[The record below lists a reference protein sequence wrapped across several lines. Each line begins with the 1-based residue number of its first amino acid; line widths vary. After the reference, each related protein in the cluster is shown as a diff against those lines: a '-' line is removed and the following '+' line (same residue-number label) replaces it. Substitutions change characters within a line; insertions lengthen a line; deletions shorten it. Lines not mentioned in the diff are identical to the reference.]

1 MKVSFF
7 NYTGQFQRKLRF
19 ELSIYRRDDLE
30 DNSSSYH
37 SAYNLLSVKI
47 KRILTFFVVLRLRLK
62 TQMRKLFIWIFGTK
76 KQDFFE
82 KVGSTKL
89 GSSTFSK
96 EPQAFQG
103 TETLKSVFLFSQIF
117 NFSFEQKKKKEF
129 SFFGRER
136 ACLLASQKRKIGAG
150 TSYFSQALSFLRL
163 FEYNKRD
170 EEIKLLSFIKT
181 ENDKISTGISR
192 ICKKTL

>member
-1 MKVSFF
+1 M
-7 NYTGQFQRKLRF
+7 
-19 ELSIYRRDDLE
+19 
-30 DNSSSYH
+30 
-37 SAYNLLSVKI
+37 
-47 KRILTFFVVLRLRLK
+47 RLRLK

-96 EPQAFQG
+96 RV
-103 TETLKSVFLFSQIF
+103 SSFSRYGDLEKCFFIPSNIQF
-117 NFSFEQKKKKEF
+117 FFWTKKEKKF

>member
-1 MKVSFF
+1 MRSFLSEYLEQKNKTF
-7 NYTGQFQRKLRF
+7 LRKLAQQNLAHR
-19 ELSIYRRDDLE
+19 LS
-30 DNSSSYH
+30 
-37 SAYNLLSVKI
+37 
-47 KRILTFFVVLRLRLK
+47 
-62 TQMRKLFIWIFGTK
+62 Q
-76 KQDFFE
+76 
-82 KVGSTKL
+82 
-89 GSSTFSK
+89 K
-96 EPQAFQG
+96 ESQAFQG
-103 TETLKSVFLFSQIF
+103 TETLKSVFLFPQIF

-136 ACLLASQKRKIGAG
+136 ACLLTSQKRKIGAG

>member
-1 MKVSFF
+1 M
-7 NYTGQFQRKLRF
+7 
-19 ELSIYRRDDLE
+19 
-30 DNSSSYH
+30 
-37 SAYNLLSVKI
+37 
-47 KRILTFFVVLRLRLK
+47 RLRLK
-62 TQMRKLFIWIFGTK
+62 TQLRKLFIWIFGTK

-96 EPQAFQG
+96 RV
-103 TETLKSVFLFSQIF
+103 SSFSRYGDLEKCFFIPSNIQF
-117 NFSFEQKKKKEF
+117 FFWTKKEKKF